1 MIKLASTLESWD
13 THRFLFIGT
22 SLRMSLSRVNIK
34 EANDHL
40 KQVHQRVYELENQ
53 VHMQAMHAEELQK
66 SNLELQHR
74 LQEVLRQ
81 KEEAVRAKE
90 AEVSLGMS
98 TCAASL
104 IPRRSQTFPLSS
116 FAYWK
121 RSKTGQWEG

>member
-1 MIKLASTLESWD
+1 
-13 THRFLFIGT
+13 
-22 SLRMSLSRVNIK
+22 MSLSRVNIK

-81 KEEAVRAKE
+81 KEEAVRTKE

-104 IPRRSQTFPLSS
+104 VPRRSHFPVLHTGSVQKLDSGKASVMLVLCPDPTLS
-116 FAYWK
+116 
-121 RSKTGQWEG
+121 

>member
-1 MIKLASTLESWD
+1 M
-13 THRFLFIGT
+13 
-22 SLRMSLSRVNIK
+22 RMSLSRVNIK

-90 AEVSLGMS
+90 AEVSLGTS
-98 TCAASL
+98 ASSGVL
-104 IPRRSQTFPLSS
+104 LTSFPDLPTFQFCILEA
-116 FAYWK
+116 FK
-121 RSKTGQWEG
+121 N

>member
-1 MIKLASTLESWD
+1 M
-13 THRFLFIGT
+13 
-22 SLRMSLSRVNIK
+22 RMSLSRVNIK

-98 TCAASL
+98 ASSDVL
-104 IPRRSQTFPLSS
+104 LASFPDLPTFQFCMLEVLKNWTGLGRRL
-116 FAYWK
+116 AWY
-121 RSKTGQWEG
+121 